1 MNLYKKIACNLFKKM
16 RHNPKFFIKLLLISQ
31 VLFFSAMMYYK
42 LETSLLDINLDG
54 IYTQDFESDYS
65 KLYFYKK
72 FSSKCQC
79 KNHNQI
85 VLFKNSA
92 LDYYF
97 HVNLTNKLDGL
108 SQHLYQISNNELKN
122 FKITCDPYKVLK
134 RGKSQKVISYS
145 LYGKE
150 PIYYN
155 KLRRLTQ
162 IINEKYPEWIIRIYY
177 DHSINQSI
185 ICELE
190 CQKNPNSIHKTYF
203 DNVDFC
209 DAETINLNLKD
220 YYFYQYKETERVSLN
235 LSYIHSMKWRWLPI
249 GDDFVDIFSSRDT
262 DSYILQREID
272 SVKVWLDSDKVGH
285 IMRGINKLLINSSNF
300 ILGIFLIF

>member
-1 MNLYKKIACNLFKKM
+1 M
-16 RHNPKFFIKLLLISQ
+16 RHNPKFLIKLLVISQ
-31 VLFFSAMMYYK
+31 VMFVFAMLFYK

-54 IYTQDFESDYS
+54 LYKQEFTNDYS
-65 KLYFYKK
+65 KLYFYRK
-72 FSSKCQC
+72 FSSRCKCSR
-79 KNHNQI
+79 HDEI

-97 HVNLTNKLDGL
+97 YVNLTNKLNGV
-108 SQHLYQISNNELKN
+108 SQNLYKISNKELKN
-122 FKITCDPYKVLK
+122 FKITCDPYKVLR

-155 KLRRLTQ
+155 KLRQLSR
-162 IINEKYPEWIIRIYY
+162 IIKEKYPEWIIRIYY
-177 DHSINQSI
+177 DHSINRSV

-190 CQKNPNSIHKTYF
+190 CQKDSNSMYMNYI
-203 DNVDFC
+203 DNIDFC
-209 DAETINLNLKD
+209 DAENINLNLKD
-220 YYFYQYKETERVSLN
+220 YYFYQYKETRVILN

-249 GDDFVDIFSSRDT
+249 GDDFVEVFSSRDT

-272 SVKVWLDSDKVGH
+272 SVKVWLDSDKTGH
-285 IMRGINKLLINSSNF
+285 IMRGILLV
-300 ILGIFLIF
+300 